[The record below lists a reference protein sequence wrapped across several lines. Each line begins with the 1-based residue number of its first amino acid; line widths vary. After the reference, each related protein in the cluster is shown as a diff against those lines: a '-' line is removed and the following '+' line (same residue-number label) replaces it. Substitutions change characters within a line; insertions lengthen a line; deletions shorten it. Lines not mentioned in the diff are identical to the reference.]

1 MEIVVVEIDISK
13 EYMNKTSREYTIVW
27 MKM

>member
-13 EYMNKTSREYTIVW
+13 EYMNKTSREYTITR

>member
-1 MEIVVVEIDISK
+1 MDIVVVEIDISK
-13 EYMNKTSREYTIVW
+13 EYMKKTFREYTIVW

>member
-1 MEIVVVEIDISK
+1 MEIVVVEIDKPK
-13 EYMNKTSREYTIVW
+13 EYMKKTFREYTIVW

>member
-1 MEIVVVEIDISK
+1 MEIVVVEIDIS
-13 EYMNKTSREYTIVW
+13 EEDMNKTFREYTITR